1 MGGYFI
7 KKQLT
12 MSMINRVYQ
21 KVLTLANKEQ
31 RGYITPQE
39 FNNFA
44 DMAQKEIFNS
54 YFYTLEEQRNKP
66 GESQGNSDNVKFLEE
81 KIARFQI
88 YNEAHNLTNDEG
100 VFDYLDII
108 PDLYKLT
115 QVRVNYTDGYNT
127 GSYGYG
133 NTASNYVVADEIN
146 IHEDYHYVNTSRL
159 INNLTEDM
167 KMSATYSY
175 NSNSIRILPAPDNN
189 TIINI
194 SYIRIPKNPNWTFLI
209 SQGENALYNQS
220 AADHQDFELHP
231 SEETLLVV
239 KILQLAGVA
248 IKDFNLAQVA
258 AQKEVAKIQ
267 QEN

>member
-1 MGGYFI
+1 
-7 KKQLT
+7 
-12 MSMINRVYQ
+12 MINRVYQ

-39 FNNFA
+39 YNNFA

-54 YFYTLEEQRNKP
+54 YFYTLEEQRNIP

-81 KIARFQI
+81 KISRFQI
-88 YNEAHNLTNDEG
+88 YNENFSITNNDG
-100 VFDYLDII
+100 TFAYLETI

-133 NTASNYVVADEIN
+133 NTASNYVVADKVN
-146 IHEDYHYVNTSRL
+146 IHEDYHYLNTSRL

-167 KMSATYSY
+167 KTSATYTFSASTY
-175 NSNSIRILPAPDNN
+175 DLPSIVIRPTP
-189 TIINI
+189 TQGSSINI
-194 SYIRIPKNPNWTFLI
+194 SYIRLPKTPNWTFMI
-209 SQGENALYNQS
+209 SQNENALYNQS

-248 IKDFNLAQVA
+248 IKDFSLAQVA

>member
-1 MGGYFI
+1 
-7 KKQLT
+7 

-39 FNNFA
+39 YNNFA

-54 YFYTLEEQRNKP
+54 YFYTLEAQRNKP
-66 GESQGNSDNVKFLEE
+66 GDSYGNSDNVKFLEE
-81 KIARFQI
+81 KISRFQI
-88 YNEAHNLTNDEG
+88 YDEAYNINTNDG
-100 VFDYLDII
+100 MFDYLDII

-115 QVRVNYTDGYNT
+115 QVKVSYTDGYNT
-127 GSYGYG
+127 GFYGYG
-133 NTASNYVVADEIN
+133 STGPNYVVANEVN
-146 IHEDYHYVNTSRL
+146 IHEDYHYLNTSRL

-167 KMSATYSY
+167 KISATYNY
-175 NSNSIRILPAPDNN
+175 YSNSIKIRPTPDQNS
-189 TIINI
+189 IISI
-194 SYIRIPKNPNWTFLI
+194 SYIRIPKTPNWTFMI

-231 SEETLLVV
+231 SEETLLVI

-258 AQKEVAKIQ
+258 AQKEVTKLQ
-267 QEN
+267 QENL